1 MLYRVGEDVTRME
14 RFFLRL
20 RFDGGRKIASTPAP
34 ERAEGLD
41 VFWRG
46 YVCGPD
52 AAPASGS
59 FGATGILARAYRCF
73 GEDFPRRIEGA
84 FAAVVIDA
92 ARATAVLAHDE
103 LALESLFYAPYNDE
117 LIVATHLLD
126 IIRATGVGELDETYI
141 SDYLAHGWHF
151 GDRTPYSHV
160 RRLRAGETVVWR
172 GGGLKRVGAWTLDSV
187 APLRLTDERD
197 YETLFR
203 GAIARGR
210 HGRNPSTLRRCSNR

>member
-1 MLYRVGEDVTRME
+1 ME

-20 RFDGGRKIASTPAP
+20 RFDGGRKIASTPAS

-41 VFWRG
+41 LFWRG
-46 YVCGPD
+46 YVWGPD

-84 FAAVVIDA
+84 FTAVVIDS

-160 RRLRAGETVVWR
+160 RRLRAGETVAAAASSALAPGRSTVSR
-172 GGGLKRVGAWTLDSV
+172 RFVSPMSAIMRRCFAEQSLVGATDEIRRRFGG
-187 APLRLTDERD
+187 ARTGDPLRAT
-197 YETLFR
+197 
-203 GAIARGR
+203 
-210 HGRNPSTLRRCSNR
+210 RRRLL